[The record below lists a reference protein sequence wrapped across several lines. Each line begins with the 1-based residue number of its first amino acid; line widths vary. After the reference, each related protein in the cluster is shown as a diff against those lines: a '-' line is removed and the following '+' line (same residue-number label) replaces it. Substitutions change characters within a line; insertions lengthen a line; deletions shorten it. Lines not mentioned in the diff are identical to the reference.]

1 MIGQTISHYRI
12 VEKLGGGGMG
22 VVYKAEDVRL
32 NRFVA
37 LKFLP
42 DEVARDPQ
50 ALARFR
56 REAQAASALNH
67 PNICTIYDIG
77 EQDGQAF
84 IAMEFLDGVT
94 LKHLISGRPLEIDVL
109 LSRAIEI
116 ADALDAAH
124 AEGIVHRDIKPANI
138 FITKRGHAK
147 ILDFGLAKVTQ
158 TSFGSMGTA
167 GMASEPTAGVSAEH
181 LTSPG
186 TALGTVSYMSPE
198 QARGKDLDLRT
209 DLFSF
214 GSVLYE
220 MATGMLPFRGDT
232 SATIFEAILNRVPVA
247 PVRLNPDL
255 PTKLEEIINKAQEK
269 DRNLRYQHA
278 TDMRTDLLRLKRDN
292 ESGRKVMP
300 TEEQAAAGVPAE
312 TKFIGRDELR
322 GPATVPPTLPP
333 VDSTLAAKA
342 GHGKILA
349 GIALI
354 AVLVLGAGWYWRS
367 RAVSKLTEKDTVV
380 LADFT
385 NTTGDPVFDGT
396 LRQGLSSQLEQSPFL
411 NLLSDERIAQT
422 LALMSQ
428 PKDTRLTSELAR
440 DVCQRTASAATI
452 EGSISALG
460 NDYVLGLKAVNC
472 HNGDLLAQE
481 QTTASGKSQVLRALG
496 EASTKMRE
504 KLGESLASMQKFDAP
519 PESVTT
525 SSLEALQAYSLGYQA
540 MIVKNDP
547 ATAIPLFQRAISLD
561 PNFAMAYARL
571 GTNYGNL
578 GQSDRAAEFTRKA
591 YELRERASEREKF
604 YITSHY
610 QSFVTGDLPSAVKTY
625 QLWFQTYPRDSVPL
639 GNLGG
644 ATYWELGQYENA
656 LAAARQ
662 SLALDTGSG
671 INYTNVVGSYL
682 YLNRLDEAKASAQE
696 ALSHHMDNPY
706 LHIYLHILAFLQH
719 DSAAMEREAAVVA
732 GVSGADDLM
741 LFLESDTTAYGG
753 EFTKARALT
762 QRAADSAQRSDEK
775 EVAAYYFAESGLR
788 ESLVG
793 NMAVAKQ
800 QVSEALKL
808 SNGKDVESVAAIA
821 LALAS
826 DSSQSSRL
834 VDDLVKRYPEDTA
847 VQFNYLPTIHAAL
860 ALQAGNAAKAV
871 QDLEAASPYE
881 LGIPALP
888 FTLSLDPVY
897 LRGEAYLALHQG
909 TAAAA
914 EFQKLI
920 DHPGVVQNEPM
931 ASLAHLGLA
940 RAYAL
945 AGDNV
950 KSRTAYQDFFASWK
964 GADPDIPLLK
974 EAKAEYA
981 TLQ

>member
-1 MIGQTISHYRI
+1 
-12 VEKLGGGGMG
+12 MG
-22 VVYKAEDVRL
+22 VVYKAEDIRL

-42 DEVARDPQ
+42 DDVARDPQ

-94 LKHLISGRPLEIDVL
+94 LKHLISGRRLEIDVL

-124 AEGIVHRDIKPANI
+124 SEGIVHRDIKPANI

-158 TSFGSMGTA
+158 ASTSSAGTA
-167 GMASEPTAGVSAEH
+167 GIASEDTAVSAQH

-220 MATGMLPFRGDT
+220 MATGMLPFRGET

-255 PTKLEEIINKAQEK
+255 PLKLEEIINKAHEK
-269 DRNLRYQHA
+269 DRNLRYQNA
-278 TDMRTDLLRLKRDN
+278 SDMRTDLLRLKRDT
-292 ESGRKVMP
+292 ESGRKILAS
-300 TEEQAAAGVPAE
+300 EEPSVADSTGRPAEVKSATGSSLRSASQAAMPMQPDVVS
-312 TKFIGRDELR
+312 GRTNQRRL
-322 GPATVPPTLPP
+322 
-333 VDSTLAAKA
+333 
-342 GHGKILA
+342 
-349 GIALI
+349 
-354 AVLVLGAGWYWRS
+354 LGALALLAVVAVAGGLSWRS
-367 RAVSKLTEKDTVV
+367 HRSPKLTEKDNIV

-411 NLLSDERIAQT
+411 NLLSDERVAQT

-428 PKDTRLTSELAR
+428 SKDARLTSELAR
-440 DVCQRTASAATI
+440 EVCQRTASAATI
-452 EGSISALG
+452 EGSISSLG
-460 NDYVLGLKAVNC
+460 SNYVLGLKAVNC
-472 HNGDLLAQE
+472 HSGDVLAQE
-481 QTTASGKSQVLRALG
+481 QTTASGKDQVLKALG
-496 EASTKMRE
+496 EASTNMRG

-547 ATAIPLFQRAISLD
+547 ATAIPPFQRAISLD

-571 GTNYGNL
+571 GTNYSNM
-578 GQSDRAAEFTRKA
+578 GQTDRAAESTRKA
-591 YELRERASEREKF
+591 YELHERASEREKF
-604 YITSHY
+604 YIASHY
-610 QSFVTGDLPSAVKTY
+610 ESFVTGDLPNAVKTY

-639 GNLGG
+639 GNLAG
-644 ATYWELGQYENA
+644 ATYWQLGQYEKA
-656 LAAARQ
+656 LAAAQ
-662 SLALDTGSG
+662 QALALNTGSG

-706 LHIYLHILAFLQH
+706 LHIYLHMVAFLQH
-719 DSAAMEREAAVVA
+719 DSAGMQREAALVA

-741 LFLESDTTAYGG
+741 LFLESDTAAYGG

-762 QRAADSAQRSDEK
+762 QRAADSAQRADEK

-793 NMAVAKQ
+793 NMSMAKQ

-808 SNGKDVESVAAIA
+808 SNGRDIESVAAVA
-821 LALAS
+821 LALSNDAA
-826 DSSQSSRL
+826 QSSRL
-834 VDDLVKRYPEDTA
+834 VDDLVKRYPEDTM
-847 VQFNYLPTIHAAL
+847 VQFNYLPTIRAAL
-860 ALQAGNAAKAV
+860 ALHAGNAAKAV
-871 QDLEAASPYE
+871 QELEAASPYE
-881 LGIPALP
+881 LGVPALP
-888 FTLSLDPVY
+888 FTLSLHPVY

-950 KSRTAYQDFFASWK
+950 KSRTAYQDFFALWK
-964 GADPDIPLLK
+964 GADADIPLLK

-981 TLQ
+981 KLQ

>member
-1 MIGQTISHYRI
+1 
-12 VEKLGGGGMG
+12 MG
-22 VVYKAEDVRL
+22 VVYKAEDIRL

-50 ALARFR
+50 TLARFR

-77 EQDGQAF
+77 EHDGQAF

-124 AEGIVHRDIKPANI
+124 SEGIVHRDIKPANI

-158 TSFGSMGTA
+158 PSTSGAGTVGSASEATA
-167 GMASEPTAGVSAEH
+167 GSAEH

-232 SATIFEAILNRVPVA
+232 SATIFEAILNRVPVV

-255 PTKLEEIINKAQEK
+255 PPKLEEIINKAHEK
-269 DRNLRYQHA
+269 DRNLRYQNA
-278 TDMRTDLLRLKRDN
+278 SDMRTDLLRLKRDT
-292 ESGRKVMP
+292 ESGRKVMAS
-300 TEEQAAAGVPAE
+300 EEPLAAE
-312 TKFIGRDELR
+312 TSARPGEVKSAKGTGLR
-322 GPATVPPTLPP
+322 SPGQTVASESLPP
-333 VDSTLAAKA
+333 MQPEVVSRKTNLRNLLGALAVVAMVA
-342 GHGKILA
+342 LA
-349 GIALI
+349 GGL
-354 AVLVLGAGWYWRS
+354 YWRS
-367 RAVSKLTEKDTVV
+367 HRAAKLTEKDNIV

-411 NLLSDERIAQT
+411 NLLSDERVAQT
-422 LALMSQ
+422 LSLMSQ

-440 DVCQRTASAATI
+440 EVCQRTASAATI
-452 EGSISALG
+452 EGSISSLG
-460 NDYVLGLKAVNC
+460 SDYVLGLKAVNC
-472 HNGDLLAQE
+472 HSGDLLAQE
-481 QTTASGKSQVLRALG
+481 QTTANGKDQVLKALG
-496 EASTKMRE
+496 EASTMMRE

-547 ATAIPLFQRAISLD
+547 PAAIPLFQRAIGLD

-571 GTNYGNL
+571 GTNYSNM
-578 GQSDRAAEFTRKA
+578 GQTDRAAEFTRKA

-610 QSFVTGDLPSAVKTY
+610 QSFVAGDLPNSVKTY

-644 ATYWELGQYENA
+644 GTYWELGQYENA
-656 LAAARQ
+656 LAAAQQ

-706 LHIYLHILAFLQH
+706 LHIYLHMVAFLQH
-719 DSAAMEREAAVVA
+719 DSADMEREAAVVA
-732 GVSGADDLM
+732 GVSGYDDLM
-741 LFLESDTTAYGG
+741 LFLESDTAAYAG

-762 QRAADSAQRSDEK
+762 QRAADSAQRADEK

-793 NMAVAKQ
+793 NMAIAKQ
-800 QVSEALKL
+800 QASEALRL
-808 SNGKDVESVAAIA
+808 SNGRDVESVAAIA
-821 LALAS
+821 LALMNDAG
-826 DSSQSSRL
+826 QSSRL
-834 VDDLVKRYPEDTA
+834 VDDLVKRYPEDTV
-847 VQFNYLPTIHAAL
+847 VQFNYLPTIRAAL

-871 QDLEAASPYE
+871 QELEAASPYE
-881 LGIPALP
+881 LGVPALP
-888 FTLSLDPVY
+888 FTLSLHPVY
-897 LRGEAYLALHQG
+897 LRGEAYLAQHQG

-940 RAYAL
+940 RGYAI
-945 AGDNV
+945 AGDNG
-950 KSRTAYQDFFASWK
+950 KSRTAYQDFFALWK
-964 GADPDIPLLK
+964 GADGDVPILK
-974 EAKAEYA
+974 QARAEYA
-981 TLQ
+981 KLQ

>member
-22 VVYKAEDVRL
+22 VVYKAEDTRL
-32 NRFVA
+32 NRYVA

-42 DEVARDPQ
+42 DDVARDPQ

-94 LKHLISGRPLEIDVL
+94 LKHLISGRPLEMDVL
-109 LSRAIEI
+109 VNRAIEI

-124 AEGIVHRDIKPANI
+124 SEGIVHRDIKPANI

-158 TSFGSMGTA
+158 DRMHQGTVGSGSEDTA
-167 GMASEPTAGVSAEH
+167 AASVDH

-232 SATIFEAILNRVPVA
+232 SAIIFEAILNRVPVA

-255 PTKLEEIINKAQEK
+255 PPKLEEIINKAHEK
-269 DRNLRYQHA
+269 DRNLRYQNA
-278 TDMRTDLLRLKRDN
+278 SDMRTDLLRLKRDT
-292 ESGRKVMP
+292 ESGRKIL
-300 TEEQAAAGVPAE
+300 TSEEPAAAVGPERPEVRSENLSSPGPVAAPLQPE
-312 TKFIGRDELR
+312 VLPSKTKE
-322 GPATVPPTLPP
+322 P
-333 VDSTLAAKA
+333 
-342 GHGKILA
+342 KILGALALVTVVALA
-349 GIALI
+349 GGL
-354 AVLVLGAGWYWRS
+354 YWRS
-367 RAVSKLTEKDTVV
+367 HRSPKLTEKDNIV

-411 NLLSDERIAQT
+411 NLLSDERVAQT
-422 LALMSQ
+422 LSLMSQ

-440 DVCQRTASAATI
+440 EVCQRTASAATI
-452 EGSISALG
+452 EGSISSLG
-460 NDYVLGLKAVNC
+460 SNYVLGLKAVNC
-472 HNGDLLAQE
+472 HSGDLLAQE
-481 QTTASGKSQVLRALG
+481 QTTANGKDQVLKALG

-525 SSLEALQAYSLGYQA
+525 SSLEALQAYSLGFQA

-547 ATAIPLFQRAISLD
+547 ATAIPLFQRAVSLD

-571 GTNYGNL
+571 GTNYSNL
-578 GQSDRAAEFTRKA
+578 GQADRAAEFARKA

-610 QSFVTGDLPSAVKTY
+610 QSFVTGNLPAAVRTY

-644 ATYWELGQYENA
+644 ATYWQLGQYENG
-656 LAAARQ
+656 LQAAQQ

-706 LHIYLHILAFLQH
+706 LHIYLHLVAFLQH

-741 LFLESDTTAYGG
+741 LFLESDTAAYGG
-753 EFTKARALT
+753 EFTKARVLT
-762 QRAADSAQRSDEK
+762 QRAADSAQRADEK
-775 EVAAYYFAESGLR
+775 EVAAYYVAESGLR

-793 NMAVAKQ
+793 NMAFAKQ

-808 SNGKDVESVAAIA
+808 SNGRDVESVSAIA
-821 LALAS
+821 LALAN
-826 DSSQSSRL
+826 DSAQSSRL
-834 VDDLVKRYPEDTA
+834 VDDLVKRYPEDTV
-847 VQFNYLPTIHAAL
+847 VQFNYLPTSRAAL

-871 QDLEAASPYE
+871 QELEAASPYE
-881 LGIPALP
+881 LGIPTLP
-888 FTLSLDPVY
+888 FTLSLHPVY
-897 LRGEAYLALHQG
+897 LRGEAYLAQHQG
-909 TAAAA
+909 PAAAA

-950 KSRTAYQDFFASWK
+950 KSRTAYQDFFALWK
-964 GADPDIPLLK
+964 SADADIPLLK

-981 TLQ
+981 KLQ